1 MVEEQSV
8 ESHSVG
14 HVVGMLRTLSDPTR
28 LRLLTVLQ
36 EGELSVS
43 ALCDRLH
50 LAQPTVSHHLGRLRT
65 ARLVANRRAGKQVF
79 YSLNDE
85 FVSQPGEDHALAIA
99 AGPLEL
105 RIVGPEVNGS
115 ANGDGEET

>member
-1 MVEEQSV
+1 MVEEHSA
-8 ESHSVG
+8 EPRSVG

-28 LRLLTVLQ
+28 LRLLTVLLDW
-36 EGELSVS
+36 ELSVS

-79 YSLNDE
+79 YSLNE
-85 FVSQPGEDHALAIA
+85 ELVSHPGEDHGLAIA
-99 AGPLEL
+99 TGPLEL
-105 RIVGPEVNGS
+105 RITGPEVNGS
-115 ANGDGEET
+115 ANGEGEET

>member
-1 MVEEQSV
+1 MIDE
-8 ESHSVG
+8 HSAEPHGVG

-28 LRLLTVLQ
+28 LRLLSVLQ
-36 EGELSVS
+36 DGELSVS

-65 ARLVANRRAGKQVF
+65 ARLVANRRHGKQVF

-85 FVSQPGEDHALAIA
+85 LVSQPGGEDGLAIA
-99 AGPLEL
+99 DGALEL
-105 RIVGPEVNGS
+105 RILGPDVNGN
-115 ANGDGEET
+115 ANGDGP